1 MHLKKIASGGW
12 RVSFIAHRYLG
23 IAMGVL
29 MTMWFLS
36 GIVMMYVAFP
46 HVTEVQRV
54 RTLAPIPW
62 ATCCHFG
69 NEIAADELV
78 LLVQV
83 ENMSREPVLR
93 LRRVGKPDAALDLAQ
108 GLVMR
113 IDSGRARAIALEAAP
128 RIIGQAAPLAGAE
141 QIQGD
146 QWTFGVSGD
155 LPLFRFAFGDP
166 ERTNIYVSGTA
177 GQVVHWTTAT
187 QRFWNWFGAIPHWLY
202 FAELRRHVV
211 LWSEVVISASILG
224 TFLTAFGLYLGIA
237 QFKPAAGISPYRGWH
252 CWHHVAGLVF
262 GITTLTWVASGLVSM
277 NPWGFLKE
285 RPAGEEQRQLEGR
298 MPRWSEVRSSLDT
311 VRMRPEIADAVSI
324 VSVPLAGQ
332 LYWLAK
338 RKGGTITRLD
348 ATGNVVAVNEADLAD
363 AARRIAGSTPI
374 FEQGMLGDEDAYYFR
389 RDDAFVLPVYRV
401 ILNDLDNTRY
411 YIDPKTG
418 ALLQRI
424 DSNGRR
430 YRWLFDGP
438 HRMDFAS
445 WMRAR
450 PLWDIIVLTLMLGGL
465 SLSVAGVYLAFGRI
479 RQDLGSL
486 FRAVGK

>member
-1 MHLKKIASGGW
+1 MHLKKIASAGW
-12 RVSFIAHRYLG
+12 RVSLIAHRYLG
-23 IAMGVL
+23 IAIGVV

-36 GIVMMYVAFP
+36 GIVMMSVAFP
-46 HVTEVQRV
+46 HITEVQRV

-62 ATCCHFG
+62 ATCCRFG
-69 NEIAADELV
+69 NEIAADEPV

-83 ENMSREPVLR
+83 ENMSREPVIR
-93 LRRVGKPDAALDLAQ
+93 LRRAGKPDTALDLAH
-108 GLVMR
+108 GLVMQ
-113 IDSGRARAIALEAAP
+113 IDNDRARAIALDAAP

-155 LPLFRFAFGDP
+155 RPLFRFAFDDP
-166 ERTNIYVSGTA
+166 ARTNIYVSGTV

-187 QRFWNWFGAIPHWLY
+187 QRLWNWFGAIPHWFY

-211 LWSEVVISASILG
+211 LWSEVVTSAAILG

-237 QFKPAAGISPYRGWH
+237 QFRPATAISPYRGWH
-252 CWHHVAGLVF
+252 YWHHVAGLVF

-277 NPWGFLKE
+277 NPWGFLEE
-285 RPAGEEQRQLEGR
+285 RPAGEEQRQIEGR

-311 VRMRPEIADAVSI
+311 VRMRPEIADAVSV
-324 VSVPLAGQ
+324 VSVPFGGQ
-332 LYWLAK
+332 VYWLVK
-338 RKGGTITRLD
+338 RTDGTSTRLD
-348 ATGNVVAVNEADLAD
+348 GAGNVAAVNESDLAD

-374 FEQGMLGDEDAYYFR
+374 SAQGMLGDEDAYYFR

-401 ILNDLDNTRY
+401 ILNNRDNTRY

-418 ALLQRI
+418 VLLQRV
-424 DSNGRR
+424 DSNGRW
-430 YRWLFDGP
+430 YRWLFSGP
-438 HRMDFAS
+438 HRMDFTS
-445 WMRAR
+445 WMRVR
-450 PLWDIIVLTLMLGGL
+450 PLWDIIVLTLTLGGL

-479 RQDLGSL
+479 WKDLGSL
-486 FRAVGK
+486 FRSAGK